1 MTMGKAQQAV
11 ALHGRG
17 CNCAQAVLCAF
28 ARDLGLEERAALRIA
43 TGFGGGMGRT
53 GSTCGAVTG
62 AYMVLGLAR
71 GMNDPEEK
79 IRKDATYTLVR
90 EFADR
95 FRKKHG
101 ALGCRELLGVDIGTA
116 EGLKLAHEGDLFSTR
131 CNTLIHDAV
140 LVLQGVLKE

>member
-1 MTMGKAQQAV
+1 MGKSQDAV

-28 ARDLGLEERAALRIA
+28 AHELGMEEQTALRVA
-43 TGFGGGMGRT
+43 TGFGGGMGRM

-71 GMNDPEEK
+71 GMRSPEERNNK
-79 IRKDATYTLVR
+79 EATYTLVR

-95 FRKKHG
+95 FREKHG
-101 ALGCRELLGVDIGTA
+101 ATGCRELLGVDVGTV
-116 EGLKLAHEGDLFSTR
+116 EGLRMAHERNLFSTR
-131 CNTLIHDAV
+131 CNVLIRDAV
-140 LVLQGVLKE
+140 TVLQGVLKE

>member
-1 MTMGKAQQAV
+1 MGKAQQAV

-28 ARDLGLEERAALRIA
+28 AGELGLEEQSALRIA

-71 GMNDPEEK
+71 GMRDPEEK
-79 IRKDATYTLVR
+79 NRKDATYTLVR
-90 EFADR
+90 EFAER
-95 FRKKHG
+95 FQKKQG
-101 ALGCRELLGVDIGTA
+101 AVGCRELLGVDVSTV
-116 EGLKLAHEGDLFSTR
+116 EGLKLAHERDLFSTR
-131 CNTLIHDAV
+131 CNELIRDAV
-140 LVLQGVLKE
+140 NVLQGVLKE

>member
-1 MTMGKAQQAV
+1 MGKADRAI

-17 CNCAQAVLCAF
+17 CNCAQSVLCAF
-28 ARDLGLEERAALRIA
+28 AEDLGLGQEDALRIA

-53 GSTCGAVTG
+53 GGTCGAVTG

-71 GMNDPEEK
+71 GMRNPEEK
-79 IRKDATYTLVR
+79 GKKDSTYMLVQ

-95 FRKKHG
+95 FRGKQG
-101 ALGCRELLGVDIGTA
+101 AVGCRELLGVDVSTA
-116 EGLKLAHEGDLFSTR
+116 EGLRLAHERNLFATR

-140 LVLQGVLKE
+140 MVLQGVLKE